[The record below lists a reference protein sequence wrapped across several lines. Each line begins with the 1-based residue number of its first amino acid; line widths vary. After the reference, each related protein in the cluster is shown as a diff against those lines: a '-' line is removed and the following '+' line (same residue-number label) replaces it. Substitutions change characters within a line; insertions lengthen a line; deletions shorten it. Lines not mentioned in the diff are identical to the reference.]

1 MPFLGH
7 LGCDRDHWWPS
18 RVDLARHAMEVEAEA
33 AAYIVTTHLG
43 LEGASAGYVSRH
55 LDEGQPPR
63 TVSLDMIAKVAGRIE
78 RIADEKLPTRRSR
91 RSAAA
96 S

>member
-1 MPFLGH
+1 
-7 LGCDRDHWWPS
+7 
-18 RVDLARHAMEVEAEA
+18 MELEAEA

-78 RIADEKLPTRRSR
+78 RIADEKLPTRGFGGR
-91 RSAAA
+91 RLRPEPISGYKTQGDNGDRRHYE
-96 S
+96 